1 MASSETDFNA
11 VVVEDILDEHGGI
24 IKNIRGADLSNDT
37 VAPQFL
43 FEGKTAHDSSGNP
56 IVGIMPEGSIGHCVC
71 FDVKFEDDSDFEV
84 IFDDK
89 CDCFCI
95 DFGEFIE
102 ISDYEFYDG
111 EYIVTP
117 TDFIQMLDT
126 DDKVM
131 RDDVTVLAVP
141 YTEVDNPY
149 GGVTCIIG

>member
-11 VVVEDILDEHGGI
+11 VAVEDILDEHGGI

-37 VAPQFL
+37 VAPNTL
-43 FEGKTAHDSSGNP
+43 LEGYTAHNARGDA
-56 IVGIMPEGSIGHCVC
+56 IVGTYRGGDTGHCAC
-71 FDVKFEDDSDFEV
+71 FNVIFEDEDVFGV
-84 IFDDK
+84 TFDDG
-89 CDCFCI
+89 DCFCI

-102 ISDYEFYDG
+102 ISYYDFYDG

-117 TDFIQMLDT
+117 TDYIQTLDT